1 MARKYTVVIEKD
13 EDGWYISDV
22 IGLPGCHTQGK
33 TIDQLIERTKE
44 AIKAYLES
52 EEEPEIEQE
61 FIGIQ
66 QVEVWFLAKLPRL
79 TGKELGKIVE
89 KLGFKFDHQTGS
101 HMIYKHPDGR
111 KTTIPSHGKEE
122 IGPGL
127 LNKIIKHD
135 LKLTRE
141 EFMKYI

>member
-1 MARKYTVVIEKD
+1 MFSSIDLVISKLNSTIFKIDFHGKIFKIILYNINMVKKYAVVIEKD
-13 EDGWYISDV
+13 EDGRYISDV

-66 QVEVWFLAKLPRL
+66 QVEV
-79 TGKELGKIVE
+79 
-89 KLGFKFDHQTGS
+89 
-101 HMIYKHPDGR
+101 
-111 KTTIPSHGKEE
+111 
-122 IGPGL
+122 
-127 LNKIIKHD
+127 
-135 LKLTRE
+135 
-141 EFMKYI
+141 